1 MSGTGSTA
9 VVNAGNINI
18 QSSANTTGLAIPN
31 TLSFTGGGTVL
42 LGATKSQITGAG
54 MLINSDNM
62 IHGEGTLS
70 SGSLA
75 ISNAGTIQADV
86 AGKTLTI
93 NPSGAGADE
102 HGHAFGNEWWDPGA
116 VRSRR
121 WKLRSGRQQHSRR
134 RRIPSRTD

>member
-1 MSGTGSTA
+1 M
-9 VVNAGNINI
+9 VNAGNINI

-93 NPSGAGADE
+93 QPIQRAGDATTSTGTLSATNGGILVLSGLDGGSFALVGSSIHADLT
-102 HGHAFGNEWWDPGA
+102 HPK
-116 VRSRR
+116 VR
-121 WKLRSGRQQHSRR
+121 Q
-134 RRIPSRTD
+134 TD